1 MFGGRFKENGLR
13 STRHAR
19 VLLMAARDAQV
30 SYNLTAPELTQWLP
44 TKAFSLRI
52 RSVPRQ
58 HSQQGMVAGA
68 R

>member
-1 MFGGRFKENGLR
+1 
-13 STRHAR
+13 
-19 VLLMAARDAQV
+19 MAARDAQV